1 MNVAPRRPVLRVHAL
16 DAPSLALVAN
26 SWIALVYFLLVY
38 MLRGVNH
45 LAARAFD
52 NSSRGRAR
60 ISRSLMKK

>member
-52 NSSRGRAR
+52 KFIARACKDFAL
-60 ISRSLMKK
+60 SP